1 MNLPITA
8 RVYLFTA
15 EKTMSLK
22 QDTKIPP
29 TKTLECTQMVSS
41 R

>member
-1 MNLPITA
+1 MIILLIYYIQGQLINI
-8 RVYLFTA
+8 YS
-15 EKTMSLK
+15 KK
-22 QDTKIPP
+22 DTKTPP